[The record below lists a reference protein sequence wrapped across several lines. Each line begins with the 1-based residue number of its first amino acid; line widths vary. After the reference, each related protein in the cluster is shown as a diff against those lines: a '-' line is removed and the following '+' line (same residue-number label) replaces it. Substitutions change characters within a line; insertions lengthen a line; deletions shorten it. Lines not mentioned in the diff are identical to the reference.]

1 VHSSKLDTGAADVL
15 GRHHFSGFDFS
26 GDTIVRHKQPRYDRP
41 RPWFAPRWL
50 THLGYARRGR
60 IDGRR
65 GMPLVTSATALR
77 TPTLHRLA
85 DEVHDEI
92 ERVRARGQ
100 EATAAERIELAELT
114 AAGGPQGRAAQ
125 RLATMTERLEEIEAA
140 GPQTGRRFGE
150 DHLPDELI
158 ATRRV
163 REHARR
169 VKQARKRVEDERT
182 ALSVLLAHQGQLE
195 ATIEEQTKLAESQAR
210 TAGHARRTHAF
221 TYLNGALRKHPDRP
235 LVSLNTRQLLPSVDN
250 TREVT
255 S

>member
-1 VHSSKLDTGAADVL
+1 MVSTSRGN
-15 GRHHFSGFDFS
+15 
-26 GDTIVRHKQPRYDRP
+26 TIVRQKQTRYDRP
-41 RPWFAPRWL
+41 RQSFASRWL
-50 THLGYARRGR
+50 AHLGYARRGR

-85 DEVHDEI
+85 DEVLVET
-92 ERVRARGQ
+92 EQVRARGQ

-114 AAGGPQGRAAQ
+114 AVGGRQGRVAQ
-125 RLATMTERLEEIEAA
+125 RLTTMMERLEEIEAT

-158 ATRRV
+158 ATRRQ
-163 REHARR
+163 REHTRR

-182 ALSVLLAHQGQLE
+182 ALSELLAEQGRLE
-195 ATIEEQTKLAESQAR
+195 ASIEEQTELAESQAR
-210 TAGHARRTHAF
+210 TAGHVRRTHAI
-221 TYLNGALRKHPDRP
+221 TYLNGAMRKHPDRP
-235 LVSLNTRQLLPSVDN
+235 LLSLNTRQLLPSVTTEHRVNDVS
-250 TREVT
+250 EVR